1 MWITADLD
9 AEGLKQ
15 LQAAPDKI
23 KHAAHNIAEYVLQ
36 VTRRAAP
43 KKSGDLRRGIVLS
56 PFVER
61 TSLPGK
67 AVYNVTFDEK
77 MNDVFVKHSKSGKR
91 YYYPASQEYGFHVN
105 TRVNTRYVPGKYFM
119 YAASRTSDDVAIAE
133 TEQLIDGIINQR

>member
-15 LQAAPDKI
+15 LQASPDKI
-23 KHAAHNIAEYVLQ
+23 KHTAHNIAEYVLQ
-36 VTRRAAP
+36 VARRAAP

-77 MNDVFVKHSKSGKR
+77 MNDVFVKYSKSGKR

-119 YAASRTSDDVAIAE
+119 YAAARTSDGAAIAE
-133 TEQLIDGIINQR
+133 TEKLVDDIINQP